1 VAVAKF
7 LFTVWQFAGHIHPSL
22 AVANALRARGHE
34 VAFYTGGQA
43 CRAVQQEGFRCF
55 PFRRVDEAR
64 VEQIVSSPTGLLSH
78 PRNPFRTKAM
88 WRAWVLDTVPAQLAD
103 LEVVLASWL
112 PDVIVCDPS
121 MWGPFLI
128 LHEARRISVAIF
140 SLVAICL
147 LSGREGPIPGF
158 PLPRPRTWY
167 QRWRAQALRVITDLF
182 LADIRR
188 AANALRRSY
197 RLPPL
202 RSSVTDYA
210 GQMPLYLVPS
220 SSEFDYRRTDLPP
233 SVHYVGPCWWHK
245 SDDLPAPEWLTKLPN
260 DQPLV
265 YVTEGTVNLQ
275 PRILKA
281 AAQGL
286 AYLPIQ
292 VVMTTGRHRD
302 PATLDLGP
310 RPLAP
315 NIHVERWVPL
325 ADLLPRMSVLVTTG
339 GPSTL
344 MAALS
349 RGVPVVIVPSDWD
362 HPETGWR
369 LVETGAGVRL
379 TPKACTPQRLR
390 EAVELVLHEPSFHQ
404 NAQRLAASL
413 ARCGGPARAA
423 ELLERLTVRPEVS
436 SAQEQFERVRAEVS

>member
-1 VAVAKF
+1 MAKF
-7 LFTVWQFAGHIHPSL
+7 LFTVWPFAGHIHPSL

-34 VAFYTGGQA
+34 VAFYTGAQA
-43 CRAVQQEGFRCF
+43 CRTVQQEGFRGF
-55 PFRRVDEAR
+55 PFQRVDEAR
-64 VEQIVSSPTGLLSH
+64 VEQIVLSPTGLLSH
-78 PRNPFRTKAM
+78 PRNPFHTKAM
-88 WRAWVLDTVPAQLAD
+88 WREWVLDTAPAQLAD
-103 LEVVLASWL
+103 LEAVLTSWP

-121 MWGPFLI
+121 MWGPFLV
-128 LHEARRISVAIF
+128 LHEAWRIPVAIF

-167 QRWRAQALRVITDLF
+167 QRWRARVLRAVADLF
-182 LADIRR
+182 LADVRR
-188 AANALRRSY
+188 AASALRRSY
-197 RLPPL
+197 GLPPL

-220 SSEFDYRRTDLPP
+220 SPEFDYQRTDLPS

-245 SDDLPAPEWLTKLPN
+245 PDGLPSPEWLAELPD

-265 YVTEGTVNLQ
+265 YVTEGTIHLQ
-275 PRILKA
+275 PRILRA

-286 AYLPIQ
+286 AHLPVQ

-302 PATLDLGP
+302 PETLDLGP

-315 NIHVERWVPL
+315 NIRVERWVPL

-349 RGVPVVIVPSDWD
+349 RGVPIVIVPSDWD

-369 LVETGAGVRL
+369 LAEAGAGVRL
-379 TPKACTPQRLR
+379 APKACTPKRLQ
-390 EAVELVLHEPSFHQ
+390 EAVELVLREPSFRQ

-423 ELLERLTVRPEVS
+423 ELLEGLAVRPEA
-436 SAQEQFERVRAEVS
+436 SAPLERIESVQKKVL